1 MRVHIVLKLL
11 VVFFRVSLALVEFQ
25 IQLIG
30 EAHANWKIS
39 TTTDVTPTGVS
50 TTLMAQNGDFNY
62 EFHFEGDRV
71 NAVSDSILPAVVQKL
86 EKTVLLNGPGAGTTL
101 ESHVK
106 LLLFAGIPQENFQ
119 SCLTFF
125 DLAMDHT
132 KNKESEAIYALLA
145 LPDKPCGNNIDLVVT
160 KVRYDPQMPIS
171 RPVIPQTV
179 THTKML
185 LELASTMLVEMN
197 NRLGLIEEAQTPPEI
212 AHVKPEPSPRPA
224 ASQEPTS
231 TRNTGKRKRIAVV
244 KPPEPIFYTTT
255 PIGDKSSAKKKFLS
269 IEPPA
274 SSYSKRA
281 DGRGGPPRASQPH
294 H

>member
-11 VVFFRVSLALVEFQ
+11 VVFFGVSLALVEFQ
-25 IQLIG
+25 TQLIG
-30 EAHANWKIS
+30 EAYAKWEIS
-39 TTTDVTPTGVS
+39 TTTDVTPAGVS

-62 EFHFEGDRV
+62 ELHFEGDRV
-71 NAVSDSILPAVVQKL
+71 NTVRDSILPAVVRKL

-132 KNKESEAIYALLA
+132 KDNESEAIYALLA

-160 KVRYDPQMPIS
+160 KVRYDLQMPSS
-171 RPVIPQTV
+171 RPVIHQPV

-185 LELASTMLVEMN
+185 LELANAMLVEMS
-197 NRLGLIEEAQTPPEI
+197 NRLGLGEEAQKSPEM
-212 AHVKPEPSPRPA
+212 AHVKPEPSPRPV

-231 TRNTGKRKRIAVV
+231 TRNNGKRKRISVA
-244 KPPEPIFYTTT
+244 KPPEQIVYSAAS
-255 PIGDKSSAKKKFLS
+255 IGDKSSAKKKSLY

-281 DGRGGPPRASQPH
+281 DDRGGPRRASQPH